1 MILNNPLLQEV
12 SLETPRHHDE
22 KPSSVVR
29 CSAGTSKR
37 FPVEVG
43 VHQESVLSPL
53 LFILCVDTITRDI
66 QKPHPWCLLY
76 ADDVILAAETREDLQ
91 AEVQLWK
98 DRLQRYGLRLNF
110 EKTEYM
116 ECGPRIEDGT
126 ICVDGN
132 DLKKVECFK
141 SLGSRIASTGD
152 ILSDA
157 LGRANAAWMKWRTT
171 TGILCDKKMPIRL
184 KSKGYRTVV
193 RPVALYGT
201 ECWAAT
207 KAAKQVLHTMEM
219 RMLRWS
225 MGVTLKDKAPN
236 EVVRSTFGVAPIADK
251 MREARLRWF
260 GHVCRREDES
270 VAKAA
275 LNLNVKGTRPRG
287 RPKIRWLDCVKSDMA
302 EVQLTTRDADNRNK

>member
-1 MILNNPLLQEV
+1 MSLRKHGVPEEYVRWIKLLYQ
-12 SLETPRHHDE
+12 

-43 VHQESVLSPL
+43 VHQGSVLSPL

-66 QKPHPWCLLY
+66 QKPQPWCLLY
-76 ADDVILAAETREDLQ
+76 ADDVMLAAEMREDLQ

-98 DRLQRYGLRLNF
+98 DRLQRYGLRLNI

-126 ICVDGN
+126 ICVNGN
-132 DLKKVECFK
+132 DLKKDECFK
-141 SLGSRIASTGD
+141 YLGSRIASTD
-152 ILSDA
+152 DT

-184 KSKGYRTVV
+184 KSKVYRTVM
-193 RPVALYGT
+193 RPIALYGT

-207 KAAKQVLHTMEM
+207 KAAKQVLRTMEM

-225 MGVTLKDKAPN
+225 MGVTLKDKVPN
-236 EVVRSTFGVAPIADK
+236 EVVRSTS
-251 MREARLRWF
+251 
-260 GHVCRREDES
+260 ES
-270 VAKAA
+270 H
-275 LNLNVKGTRPRG
+275 R
-287 RPKIRWLDCVKSDMA
+287 
-302 EVQLTTRDADNRNK
+302 